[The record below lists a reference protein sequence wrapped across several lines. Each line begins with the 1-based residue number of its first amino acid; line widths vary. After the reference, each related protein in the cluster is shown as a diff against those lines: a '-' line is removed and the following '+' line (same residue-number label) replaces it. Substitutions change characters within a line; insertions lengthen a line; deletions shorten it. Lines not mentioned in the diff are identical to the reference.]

1 MHRMFCVDNVLCLSC
16 FCFFFPG
23 ELWNE
28 KPLRFYWA
36 HDLTQLSPKASLSG
50 LRVKLWKTQ
59 KRTGRSL
66 DQTSESESHRVVNNS
81 RRWRNRNGTA
91 ENKFS
96 LWIYLLI
103 YSAFPNSRG
112 ASGSL
117 FLSDVFYVLTD
128 FILSQF
134 GASWLWWQCVRS
146 DRSPACLCVHAVMN
160 ACVLIVR
167 ATPSSPKQ
175 TLHSTDPL
183 HQSQTGNRNEA
194 WVGFPPGRQRR
205 CVRSRVPCW
214 QSSRSA
220 QQHIDRRIENKPQR
234 GLFAAS
240 AVWTWTGLTTGRDS
254 PTEQCS
260 PPTS

>member
-1 MHRMFCVDNVLCLSC
+1 MFCASPVFV
-16 FCFFFPG
+16 FFFLVNFEMKSHFG
-23 ELWNE
+23 FIEHMILHS
-28 KPLRFYWA
+28 WA
-36 HDLTQLSPKASLSG
+36 QRP
-50 LRVKLWKTQ
+50 
-59 KRTGRSL
+59 RSVDSESNCGKHKNAPAGHWTRPPEQFL
-66 DQTSESESHRVVNNS
+66 VSESESHRVVNNS

>member
-1 MHRMFCVDNVLCLSC
+1 MFCASPVFFLFVFWWTLKWKATSVLLSTWSYTAE
-16 FCFFFPG
+16 PKG
-23 ELWNE
+23 LAQWTQSQTVENTKTHWQVTG
-28 KPLRFYWA
+28 P
-36 HDLTQLSPKASLSG
+36 DLQSSFWS
-50 LRVKLWKTQ
+50 
-59 KRTGRSL
+59 
-66 DQTSESESHRVVNNS
+66 SESESHRVVNNS

-103 YSAFPNSRG
+103 YSAFPNNRG

-117 FLSDVFYVLTD
+117 FLSDAFYVLTD

-240 AVWTWTGLTTGRDS
+240 AVWTWTELTIGRDS